1 MRRLLLIPTLAI
13 LCSAGLQAQTAPAPA
28 TKRLD
33 TFFMANGEKVTGI
46 ALGVDAQNFRLQKP
60 LPPPPNALPGAA
72 PMFATVTLPRKDV
85 LHIEFAPDEVRDKR
99 LREATPAQL
108 AEVAQ
113 MWARFEPW
121 LAIPKSPAGKI
132 GLAYGDVLLATK
144 DAGNARKALELF
156 QKIEA
161 DSWDEEALVHAKRGR
176 LRGMIATGKATEA
189 IEEAKALAKTSEDP
203 AVLIEANYIMAEA
216 SNAAFRKLIDDNPR
230 WQQDLLITPERNRL
244 YAETLNL
251 YLYPYLFFGSEIEPA
266 ARGLAGALG
275 IYQFTGETKL
285 ARSTAEDLVTL
296 YPGTTYAADAQKLL
310 DSLPKE
316 ATASKTTETKNEK

>member
-1 MRRLLLIPTLAI
+1 MKDMKFSAIFSMGVLLL
-13 LCSAGLQAQTAPAPA
+13 AGGLHAQTPR
-28 TKRLD
+28 KLD
-33 TFFMANGEKVTGI
+33 TFFMANGDKATGYAI
-46 ALGVDAQNFRLQKP
+46 GVDAQSFKLQKP
-60 LPPPPNALPGAA
+60 LPLPPNALPGAA
-72 PMFATVTLPRKDV
+72 PMFATVTVPRKDV
-85 LHIEFAPDEVRDKR
+85 LHIEFAPDEARDKK
-99 LREATPAQL
+99 LKEAKPAQL
-108 AEVAQ
+108 AEVAAI
-113 MWARFEPW
+113 WARYEPW
-121 LAIPKSPAGKI
+121 LAIPKSPAGRV
-132 GLAYGDVLLATK
+132 GLAYGDVLLMTK
-144 DAGNARKALELF
+144 DPADARKALEIF
-156 QKIEA
+156 QRVEA

-176 LRGMIATGKATEA
+176 LRGMIATGRATEA
-189 IEEAKALAKTSEDP
+189 IDEARALAKTAEDP

-216 SNAAFRKLIDDNPR
+216 ANAAFRKLIEDNPR
-230 WQQDLLITPERNRL
+230 WQQDLLVVPERNRL

-251 YLYPYLFFGSEIEPA
+251 YLYPYLFFGSEIEPS